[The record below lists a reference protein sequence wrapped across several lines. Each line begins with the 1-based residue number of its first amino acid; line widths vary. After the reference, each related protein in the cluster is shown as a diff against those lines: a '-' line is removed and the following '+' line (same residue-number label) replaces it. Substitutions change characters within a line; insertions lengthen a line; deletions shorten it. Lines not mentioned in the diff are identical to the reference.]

1 MSILES
7 RRANRPDI
15 RKAVRHIEYYGLEQ
29 VFDKLYSESCS
40 GAVFSDLMGLISSDD
55 NIRLAYRSIKS
66 NKGSH
71 TPGVDNRT
79 IEDVEKMSEAEY
91 LQRVRRKLAW
101 YQPRPVKRVEIP
113 KPDGRT
119 RPLGIPC
126 IMDRIVQQCIL
137 QVLQPI
143 CEAKFHKSSHGFRPN
158 RSTETAIAQ
167 CYRLIQK
174 EHYYHVVDIDIKG
187 FFDNVD
193 HHKLMSQLWTLGIR
207 DKRLICIIKAILKA
221 PIVHPDG
228 AKEFPQKGTPQ
239 GGILSPLLANINLNE
254 FDWWIARQWKDMEL
268 QETLPVKV
276 MKNGAIHPA
285 TRYYR
290 MRKTEL
296 KEVASVRY
304 ADDFKVF
311 CKTHGEAMRMYH
323 ATTQWLK
330 ERLKLDI
337 SPEKSRVVD
346 LKESY
351 SDYLG
356 FKLKVRPKGKSFVV
370 LSHISD
376 KALKRE
382 QESMIN
388 LLKVMAHPKGEKDG
402 SKLVLLWNARV
413 LGIHQYYSLAT
424 CIGDDLSVLGWT
436 VCQNLKHGALKD
448 NIAEDEKTIRTKFIK
463 ERFGEKTRIPKL
475 YGIPMYPIQCCRH
488 RHPMEMKN
496 GICNYTP
503 EGRALIHKS
512 LGVDLSVLRYLM
524 LSVDEKHSIR
534 FIDNRVSKYC
544 AQYGR
549 CAILKEALTEE
560 NLDCHHVT
568 PVEKGGTDEYKNL
581 VIIHRDMHRLIH
593 AEDETVIQA
602 LLSEYDLKDSELEK
616 VNHYRGIAGQSK
628 IRTDEVGM

>member
-7 RRANRPDI
+7 RKANRPDI
-15 RKAVRHIEYYGLEQ
+15 RKAVRHMEYYGLEPE
-29 VFDKLYSESCS
+29 FDRLYCKSLA
-40 GAVFSDLMGLISSDD
+40 GAVFTNLMDVIGSDD

-79 IEDVEKMSEAEY
+79 VEDIERMSEAEY

-101 YQPRPVKRVEIP
+101 YQPKPVKRVEIP

-143 CEAKFHKSSHGFRPN
+143 CEARFHKSSHGFRPN
-158 RSTETAIAQ
+158 RSTETAMAQ

-174 EHYYHVVDIDIKG
+174 EHFYHVVDVDIKG

-193 HHKLMSQLWTLGIR
+193 HRKLINQLWSLGIR
-207 DKRLICIIKAILKA
+207 DKKLICIIKAILKA
-221 PIVHPDG
+221 PIVLPDG
-228 AKEFPQKGTPQ
+228 TREYPEKGTPQ

-254 FDWWIARQWKDMEL
+254 FDWWIAEQWKDMRLYEV
-268 QETLPVKV
+268 LPVRE

-285 TRYYR
+285 SRYYR
-290 MRKTEL
+290 MRKTAL

-304 ADDFKVF
+304 ADDFKIF
-311 CKTHGEAMRMYH
+311 CKTHGDAMRTYH
-323 ATTQWLK
+323 ATVQWLH
-330 ERLKLDI
+330 ERLKLEV
-337 SPEKSRVVD
+337 SPEKSKVVD
-346 LKESY
+346 LKENY

-356 FKLKVRPKGKSFVV
+356 FKLKVRPKGKRFVV

-382 QESMIN
+382 QESMVN

-402 SKLVLLWNARV
+402 GKLVLLWNARV

-424 CIGDDLSVLGWT
+424 CISEDLSDLGWT
-436 VCQNLKHGALKD
+436 VCQNLKHGALREH
-448 NIAEDEKTIRTKFIK
+448 IADDEHTVRTKFIV
-463 ERFGEKTRIPKL
+463 ERFGEKTAIPKL
-475 YGIPMYPIQCCRH
+475 YGIPMYPVQCCRH

-496 GICNYTP
+496 GVCNYTP
-503 EGRALIHKS
+503 EGRALVHKG
-512 LGVDLSVLRYLM
+512 LGVDLSVLRFLM
-524 LSVDEKHSIR
+524 LSIDDAHSIR
-534 FIDNRVSKYC
+534 FIDNRISRYC
-544 AQYGR
+544 AQYGK

-560 NLDCHHVT
+560 NLYCHHVK
-568 PVEKGGTDEYKNL
+568 PVESGGTDEYKNL
-581 VIIHRDMHRLIH
+581 VIVHKDIHRLIH
-593 AEDETVIQA
+593 ETDADAIKKIVTDYGLQNT
-602 LLSEYDLKDSELEK
+602 ELEK
-616 VNHYRGIAGQSK
+616 IDKYRVTAGQPR
-628 IRTDEVGM
+628 ILTDKEGM